1 MVSWP
6 TNWRGLRAALHFVP
20 ETDDPN
26 AILCAYP
33 VNNCVMKFTYSELA
47 SGKSNLTVLKE
58 PGLPSFALLVSAQ
71 PALREVLGCCWLAES
86 WFHGLHA

>member
-1 MVSWP
+1 VTLP
-6 TNWRGLRAALHFVP
+6 LIP

-58 PGLPSFALLVSAQ
+58 PGWPSLEFPFNSTDSSL
-71 PALREVLGCCWLAES
+71 EVTGC
-86 WFHGLHA
+86 G

>member
-1 MVSWP
+1 MCCASHQV
-6 TNWRGLRAALHFVP
+6 ALIIS

-47 SGKSNLTVLKE
+47 NGKSNLTVLKE
-58 PGLPSFALLVSAQ
+58 PGCASFIF
-71 PALREVLGCCWLAES
+71 LADRMRGDKAAHRCKRTELIEQ
-86 WFHGLHA
+86 G

>member
-1 MVSWP
+1 M
-6 TNWRGLRAALHFVP
+6 TLDLVP

-58 PGLPSFALLVSAQ
+58 PGWSFLEVPFNSTGSLGRGNGLLGSPVGCGRASFSGCTKVQVSI
-71 PALREVLGCCWLAES
+71 
-86 WFHGLHA
+86 

>member
-1 MVSWP
+1 MCCASHQV
-6 TNWRGLRAALHFVP
+6 ALIIP

-58 PGLPSFALLVSAQ
+58 PGWASSIFPIDSTRGDKAAHRCKRTELI
-71 PALREVLGCCWLAES
+71 
-86 WFHGLHA
+86 

>member
-1 MVSWP
+1 M
-6 TNWRGLRAALHFVP
+6 
-20 ETDDPN
+20 DDPN

-58 PGLPSFALLVSAQ
+58 PGWLPLGLLLIAQ
-71 PALREVLGCCWLAES
+71 AASGEVMGCWGAWQVVETLISLAAER
-86 WFHGLHA
+86 HA